1 MADKVSASFTGTI
14 DVLDKAIS
22 FTRVLT
28 ANPRV
33 ISSFKSAVDAGVD
46 PLDHLTHLIEAGI
59 SVAAFGSNN
68 AGAEKLEATVGHAK
82 TTIEDVVGKVEA
94 SIKKQVGELAA
105 DDGALVKA
113 IDAVLDSVR
122 DEVEEMTAGEDSPF
136 RLAMLNSLTTA
147 QKSIREDI
155 QGQVA
160 KQKKE
165 IAELLDPS
173 DPTSPLRSL
182 SDKIDGI
189 TRVITEVQQEVTNK
203 KAIEEVVAVG
213 TTKGFEYEEVAVRSV
228 QILAGLAQDDCEH
241 TGNVTGRVPRSKM
254 GDGVVD
260 VKVGAKVFSRIVV
273 EAKNKALTKSDWEK
287 EAAGSKENRA
297 ATGFLGMCKNLND
310 MPNGS
315 RVLILD
321 EQSIVI
327 AFDPEIDDPNL
338 LGLVYQMVRM
348 ATLSSSGQLDEV
360 NIAEVNRALDDALKA
375 LDKFDSITK
384 SAAAVKNSADSIIKE
399 ANAIRTIIGS
409 NLGIAQAAI
418 SRGLEPEAL
427 ESATTQQEL
436 EA

>member
-1 MADKVSASFTGTI
+1 MSEKGSSFTGTI
-14 DVLDKAIS
+14 NMLDRGVS
-22 FTRVLT
+22 FTKVAT
-28 ANPRV
+28 ANPRIV
-33 ISSFKSAVDAGVD
+33 ASFKVAVEAGID
-46 PLDHLTHLIEAGI
+46 PLLHLDRLLEAGI

-113 IDAVLDSVR
+113 IDSVLDSVR

-136 RLAMLNSLTTA
+136 RVAMLNSLTSA
-147 QKSIREDI
+147 QKAIREDI

-165 IAELLDPS
+165 IAELLDPA

-182 SDKIDGI
+182 SEKIDGI
-189 TRVITEVQQEVTNK
+189 TRVISQVQQEVTNK
-203 KAIEEVVAVG
+203 KAIEEVVAIG
-213 TTKGFEYEEVAVRSV
+213 TAKGFDYEYEAIRAVQV
-228 QILAGLAQDDCEH
+228 CAGLALDDCEH
-241 TGNVTGRVPRSKM
+241 TGNVTGRVPRNKM

-260 VKVGAKVFSRIVV
+260 IKVGGKVFGRIVV
-273 EAKNKALTKSDWEK
+273 EAKNAKLKKLDWEK
-287 EAAGSKENRA
+287 EAAGSKANRA
-297 ATGFLGMCKNLND
+297 AKGFLGLCKNLDD
-310 MPNGS
+310 MPNRS

-327 AFDPEIDDPNL
+327 AYDPEIDDPNL

-348 ATLSSSGQLDEV
+348 ATLSSSGQLDGV
-360 NIAEVNRALDDALKA
+360 NIAEVNRALDDAVKA
-375 LDKFDSITK
+375 LEKFDSISK
-384 SAAAVKNSADSIIKE
+384 SAAAVKNSADSILKD
-399 ANAIRTIIGS
+399 ANAIRTSIS
-409 NLGIAQAAI
+409 NSLGIAQSAI
-418 SRGLEPEAL
+418 SRGLEPEVL
-427 ESATTQQEL
+427 ESATSQPEL